1 MRIPQRIDERST
13 HRIGVVASTIP
24 YRPYVGG
31 PFRWR
36 LGLRPLDLAD
46 WIEIRDDHDAQMA
59 TKTEVLA
66 THHDTAVVVDERDG
80 GVEPEATEVLDELV
94 EHLRARF
101 PERYAHVEPD
111 RSVHPLDAAGRLV
124 QEDLVLL
131 VERHGALVVG
141 GGSVCF
147 PNRWDLRSKLGCT
160 MAEVHAPVNRLN
172 EQLEGPID
180 GVLARLRPE
189 RSFWRLGWG
198 VLDTGELYQAVDGTA
213 EPRPGADGVDHL
225 TLDQIHLRVERETLR
240 RFPRTGCV
248 LFTIR
253 THTASLRQVVDDPA
267 DAELL
272 AEAIGEIPDDVKG
285 YKQLDQLG
293 AHVIELLRSRR

>member
-1 MRIPQRIDERST
+1 VDQ
-13 HRIGVVASTIP
+13 TIP
-24 YRPYVGG
+24 HRPFVGG

-46 WIEIRDDHDAQMA
+46 WIEIRADHDAQMA
-59 TKTEVLA
+59 AKASVLA
-66 THHDTAVVVDERDG
+66 DHHDTAVVVADH
-80 GVEPEATEVLDELV
+80 VVPESTEVLETLV
-94 EHLRARF
+94 SHLRERF

-111 RSVHPLDAAGRLV
+111 WSLHPLDAAGRLV
-124 QEDLVLL
+124 QEDLVLM
-131 VERHGALVVG
+131 VERDGRLVVG

-160 MAEVHAPVNRLN
+160 MAEVHEPVARLN
-172 EQLEGPID
+172 AQLAAPID
-180 GVLARLRPE
+180 SVLARLRPE

-213 EPRPGADGVDHL
+213 PARPRAATPGVDAVDHL
-225 TLDQIHLRVERETLR
+225 SLDQIHLRVERETLR

-253 THTASLRQVVDDPA
+253 THIATLRQVADHPA
-267 DAELL
+267 DAALL
-272 AEAIGEIPDDVKG
+272 AEAIAAMPADVAG
-285 YKQLDQLG
+285 YKQLDELG
-293 AHVIELLRSRR
+293 ARVIELLGAG